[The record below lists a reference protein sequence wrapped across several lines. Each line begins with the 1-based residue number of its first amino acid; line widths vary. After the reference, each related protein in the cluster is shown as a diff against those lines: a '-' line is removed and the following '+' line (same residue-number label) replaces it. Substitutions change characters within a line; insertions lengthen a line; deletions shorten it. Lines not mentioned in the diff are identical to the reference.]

1 MWPLNSCEKSRQIYT
16 THLHTP
22 VGNAILATKCC
33 LSLCYATVQVI
44 HRGKMSAEPEKL
56 PAFPAAPVHAHLS
69 TNTPFSSTPRSF
81 QRQYKTLKKQINSYK
96 YTAIFFFSSPLVLG
110 SSNSCLMNFVKGTW
124 RENLHH
130 ISLSCF
136 TQNFCKTL

>member
-1 MWPLNSCEKSRQIYT
+1 MWPLDSCGKSGQFHA

-22 VGNAILATKCC
+22 IGNAILATQCC
-33 LSLCYATVQVI
+33 LTLCYATAQII
-44 HRGKMSAEPEKL
+44 HRGKMSAEPEML

-69 TNTPFSSTPRSF
+69 TNTPFSSIPRSF
-81 QRQYKTLKKQINSYK
+81 QRQYKALKKQINNHK
-96 YTAIFFFSSPLVLG
+96 YTATIFFSPLVLG
-110 SSNSCLMNFVKGTW
+110 SSISCLVNFVKGTR

-130 ISLSCF
+130 VSLSCF